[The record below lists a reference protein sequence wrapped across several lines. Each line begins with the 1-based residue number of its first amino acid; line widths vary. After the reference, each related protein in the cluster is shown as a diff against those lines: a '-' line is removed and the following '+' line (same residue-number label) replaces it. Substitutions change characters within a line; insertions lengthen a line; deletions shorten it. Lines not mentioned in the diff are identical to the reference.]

1 MNLMPKI
8 ELHCHLDGS
17 MRKETVLEFI
27 EKEGLDTDLYN
38 VDNIE
43 DALIAPADCDSLVT
57 YLKTFKLPLQVLQT
71 YDNLERTAFE
81 IMEDAALENVKY
93 IEIRFAPQ
101 LHREKGMSYEE
112 IISSVSDGIKR
123 AEARYQIKGN
133 IILSYLRHESEDEF
147 FEVIEAGRQYLG
159 DKVVAVDLCGAE
171 DKDFCKNFKEAV
183 KYAKLIG
190 YKVTIHAGE
199 TGIVE
204 NIIEAV
210 DMLNADRIGHGIAMF
225 NDRLVLEMVKSKNIF
240 IECCPN
246 SNVQTKAVK
255 DIKSHPVDF
264 YLNNGIKISLNTDNR
279 TVSNTNMTNEFY
291 TVANNFDWNKSNF
304 WKVYEYSIEASFAD
318 ADIKKWL
325 IGFKDD
331 IIKNGI

>member
-1 MNLMPKI
+1 MNLIPKI

-27 EKEGLDTDLYN
+27 KKEGLYENLYN
-38 VDNIE
+38 IDNIE
-43 DALIAPADCDSLVT
+43 KELIAPEDCDSLET
-57 YLKTFKLPLQVLQT
+57 YLKTFKLPLEVLQT

-81 IMEDAALENVKY
+81 VMEDAALENVRY

-101 LHREKGMSYEE
+101 LHREKGMSYED

-123 AEARYQIKGN
+123 AESIYQIKGN
-133 IILSYLRHESEDEF
+133 IILSHLRHESEDEF

-171 DKDFCKNFKEAV
+171 NKDFCKNFKEAV
-183 KYAKLIG
+183 KYAKLTG

-199 TGIVE
+199 TGIAE
-204 NIIEAV
+204 NIIDAV
-210 DMLNADRIGHGIAMF
+210 EMLKTDRIGHGIAMM
-225 NDRLVLEMVKSKNIF
+225 NDNRVLEMVKSKNIF

-255 DIKSHPVDF
+255 DIKAHPIET
-264 YLNNGIKISLNTDNR
+264 YLNYGIKVSLNTDNR
-279 TVSNTNMTNEFY
+279 TVSNTNMTNEFC
-291 TVANNFDWNKSNF
+291 TVSKNFDWSEGDF
-304 WKVYEYSIEASFAD
+304 WKVYEYSVEASFAD
-318 ADIKKWL
+318 SDTKKWL
-325 IGFKDD
+325 LQFKND